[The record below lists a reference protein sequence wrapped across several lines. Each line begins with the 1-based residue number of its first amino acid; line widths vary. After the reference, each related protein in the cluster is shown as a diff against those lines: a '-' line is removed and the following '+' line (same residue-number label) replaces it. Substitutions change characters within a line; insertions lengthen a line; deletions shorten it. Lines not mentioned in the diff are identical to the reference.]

1 MILIVCRL
9 ISVYYNLI
17 MGVLAKF
24 GEKIKELRHKN
35 NISQEDLAEMT
46 NLHRTYIGGIERG
59 ERNLSLENINK
70 IAKALKISLSEL
82 FEGIE

>member
-1 MILIVCRL
+1 MGILV
-9 ISVYYNLI
+9 
-17 MGVLAKF
+17 KF
-24 GEKIKELRHKN
+24 GERIRELRHKK

-59 ERNLSLENINK
+59 ERNLSLENIHK
-70 IAKALKISLSEL
+70 IAKALKISLSKL